1 MTEARQRGCYWW
13 ADAPPRRTEEAG
25 WFGHTEIAIIG
36 CGFAGLSAAIYLARA
51 GRKVTIFEK
60 EAIGFGASTR
70 NGGITSGNIRYS
82 HAQLAR
88 RFGTEKATAFID
100 EAVAARAALAS
111 FIRDEKI
118 NCDFQPSGR
127 MVGISKEF
135 DKAAIEAEN
144 TAFQQR
150 YDITPQFI
158 DAADLPGYIST
169 SSYKAGIYRPDIGG
183 IHPAKLLHEKVRLA
197 RAAGVTIYSE
207 CPVTRIYRTGAE
219 FILETAN
226 GQVKSDHLVSAS
238 NGYTDKAQPWL
249 RRRLVPVISEIIVTE
264 KLGANFVKSLMPKLS
279 MFGEDKEVGFYYR
292 PTPDGERILLGGRR
306 MDKQD
311 AIAQMRLHEG
321 LAGIFPELGGAKID
335 HYWAGNVV
343 FPFDQL
349 PKLAVH
355 DGIIYPTGFCG
366 SGTVWAHWL
375 GRKAAAMILGKDS
388 TAQTDDPASP
398 ASNFAKMPMRTMPF
412 YSGDPWFMP
421 LAMAYYRMRDKLAGG
436 RY

>member
-1 MTEARQRGCYWW
+1 M
-13 ADAPPRRTEEAG
+13 
-25 WFGHTEIAIIG
+25 
-36 CGFAGLSAAIYLARA
+36 
-51 GRKVTIFEK
+51 
-60 EAIGFGASTR
+60 
-70 NGGITSGNIRYS
+70 
-82 HAQLAR
+82 
-88 RFGTEKATAFID
+88 
-100 EAVAARAALAS
+100 
-111 FIRDEKI
+111 
-118 NCDFQPSGR
+118 
-127 MVGISKEF
+127 
-135 DKAAIEAEN
+135 
-144 TAFQQR
+144 
-150 YDITPQFI
+150 
-158 DAADLPGYIST
+158 
-169 SSYKAGIYRPDIGG
+169 
-183 IHPAKLLHEKVRLA
+183 
-197 RAAGVTIYSE
+197 
-207 CPVTRIYRTGAE
+207 
-219 FILETAN
+219 
-226 GQVKSDHLVSAS
+226 
-238 NGYTDKAQPWL
+238 
-249 RRRLVPVISEIIVTE
+249 PVISEIIVTE

-321 LAGIFPELGGAKID
+321 LAGIFPELGEAKID

-375 GRKAAAMILGKDS
+375 GRKAAAIILGKDNA
-388 TAQTDDPASP
+388 AQTDDPASP
-398 ASNFAKMPMRTMPF
+398 ASNFATLPMRTIPF

>member
-1 MTEARQRGCYWW
+1 MT
-13 ADAPPRRTEEAG
+13 
-25 WFGHTEIAIIG
+25 
-36 CGFAGLSAAIYLARA
+36 
-51 GRKVTIFEK
+51 
-60 EAIGFGASTR
+60 
-70 NGGITSGNIRYS
+70 
-82 HAQLAR
+82 QLAR

-100 EAVAARAALAS
+100 EAVAARAALTS

-118 NCDFQPSGR
+118 ACDFQPSGR
-127 MVGISKEF
+127 LVGISKEF

-144 TAFQQR
+144 TAFQKR
-150 YDITPQFI
+150 YDIAPQFI
-158 DAADLPGYIST
+158 DAADLPSYIST

-207 CPVTRIYRTGAE
+207 CPVTRIYRTGAD

-264 KLGANFVKSLMPKLS
+264 KLGVNFVKSLMPKLS

-321 LAGIFPELGGAKID
+321 LAGIFPELGEAKID

-375 GRKAAAMILGKDS
+375 GRKAAAMILGKDNA
-388 TAQTDDPASP
+388 AQTDDPASP
-398 ASNFAKMPMRTMPF
+398 ASNFATLPMRTIPF